1 MLASVESASLLGVE
15 GHAVR
20 VEAHTSNG
28 LPGYTIVGLPDT
40 ACRES
45 RDRVRSALLS
55 SGGPWPNRR
64 TTVNLAPSG
73 LRKVGAGLD
82 LAMAVALAAAEEH
95 VPVESVEGL
104 AFLGE
109 LGLDGSLRPLLG
121 MVPLAAACG
130 GRPVVPAAV
139 LAEARLVREDA
150 LGASSLGEVLA
161 ALRGD
166 QPWPVVPEPSL
177 QADRVVPP
185 DLSDVLGQA
194 VARAAL
200 EVAAA
205 GGHHIL
211 MSGPPGAGKTMLAE
225 RLPGIMPLLGDDDA
239 MEVTKIHSAA
249 GRLGRGAGLVR
260 VPPFRAPHHTASMTA
275 MVGGGSTMLRPGEVS
290 LASGGVLFLDEL
302 GEFPAA
308 HLDALRQPLESG
320 RIAVSRA
327 AISVDLPARVLL
339 VAATNPCPCGQLG
352 FGRCS
357 CSEPQLARYR
367 RRLSGPLMDRFD
379 IRLGV
384 GPPDPN
390 TAFSSQRAECS
401 AAVSERV
408 LAARIRASERG
419 VTANRS
425 LRGEALRRAAPLD
438 PAAESLLRDHLQRG
452 LLTMRGADR
461 CRSLALTLADLRG
474 QDAPLDRELI
484 GAALMLRGGETAC
497 AVPA

>member
-194 VARAAL
+194 VARAAPRWPRP
-200 EVAAA
+200 A
-205 GGHHIL
+205 G
-211 MSGPPGAGKTMLAE
+211 
-225 RLPGIMPLLGDDDA
+225 
-239 MEVTKIHSAA
+239 
-249 GRLGRGAGLVR
+249 
-260 VPPFRAPHHTASMTA
+260 TAS
-275 MVGGGSTMLRPGEVS
+275 
-290 LASGGVLFLDEL
+290 
-302 GEFPAA
+302 
-308 HLDALRQPLESG
+308 
-320 RIAVSRA
+320 
-327 AISVDLPARVLL
+327 
-339 VAATNPCPCGQLG
+339 
-352 FGRCS
+352 
-357 CSEPQLARYR
+357 
-367 RRLSGPLMDRFD
+367 
-379 IRLGV
+379 
-384 GPPDPN
+384 
-390 TAFSSQRAECS
+390 
-401 AAVSERV
+401 
-408 LAARIRASERG
+408 
-419 VTANRS
+419 
-425 LRGEALRRAAPLD
+425 
-438 PAAESLLRDHLQRG
+438 
-452 LLTMRGADR
+452 
-461 CRSLALTLADLRG
+461 
-474 QDAPLDRELI
+474 
-484 GAALMLRGGETAC
+484 
-497 AVPA
+497 

>member
-260 VPPFRAPHHTASMTA
+260 QPPFRAPHHTASMTA
-275 MVGGGSTMLRPGEVS
+275 MVGGGSTMLRTCV
-290 LASGGVLFLDEL
+290 
-302 GEFPAA
+302 
-308 HLDALRQPLESG
+308 R
-320 RIAVSRA
+320 
-327 AISVDLPARVLL
+327 
-339 VAATNPCPCGQLG
+339 
-352 FGRCS
+352 
-357 CSEPQLARYR
+357 
-367 RRLSGPLMDRFD
+367 
-379 IRLGV
+379 
-384 GPPDPN
+384 
-390 TAFSSQRAECS
+390 
-401 AAVSERV
+401 
-408 LAARIRASERG
+408 
-419 VTANRS
+419 
-425 LRGEALRRAAPLD
+425 
-438 PAAESLLRDHLQRG
+438 
-452 LLTMRGADR
+452 
-461 CRSLALTLADLRG
+461 
-474 QDAPLDRELI
+474 
-484 GAALMLRGGETAC
+484 
-497 AVPA
+497 